1 MRIHPTDLLLR
12 KLAASSMGATD
23 GPVQGHVAECPRCF
37 RRLKQ
42 LEFHRSRAFA
52 EYDLALWAGARRL
65 QHLQSVYTKERVEG
79 KALVTELLRHPA
91 ERRLILIRNHPRFH
105 TWGVFER
112 LLEDSLRENP
122 RDADVSEELAR
133 LALALSEQ
141 LDEVRYGTEAIEDLR
156 GRAWAYVGNARRV
169 LSDLR
174 GAQEALDRALVH
186 LRQGTREPWERAVW
200 LDLKGSL
207 LRAQRRFD
215 EALRLMNR
223 ALMLFLAVGD
233 QHRAG
238 RTLVNMDS
246 VFHHSGR
253 SEEGI
258 PLLYRALELI
268 DPEQEPRLLLMAK
281 HNLIDDLAECGRF
294 MEAQRLFSQTHALY
308 QRFPEPFVEVRR
320 LWVKGKIVRGL
331 GQPEKAEGL
340 FLAARDG
347 FIKLGSAYDLALVS
361 LELAGLYS
369 VEGRHAELKRLAAEM
384 VPIFASLQ
392 IHREAFA
399 AFNLW
404 YQAVQAE
411 AAEAEMAARV
421 ATALRRARYDQ
432 AASSQ
437 EGL

>member
-1 MRIHPTDLLLR
+1 MRIHPPDLLLR
-12 KLAASSMGATD
+12 KLLLSPGDATD
-23 GPVQGHVAECPRCF
+23 RVRAHVEGCTHCS
-37 RRLKQ
+37 RRLKRLQ
-42 LEFHRSRAFA
+42 TNRCIAYA
-52 EYDLALWAGARRL
+52 AYDSALSLGARRL
-65 QHLQSVYTKERVEG
+65 QDVQAAYAKERVNG
-79 KALVTELLRHPA
+79 KFLTTELLKHPA

-112 LLEDSLRENP
+112 LLELSILESP
-122 RDADVSEELAR
+122 RSAGASEELAR
-133 LALALSEQ
+133 LALELSNH
-141 LDEVRYGTEAIEDLR
+141 LDESRYGTEALEDLR
-156 GRAWAYVGNARRV
+156 GRAWAYIGNARRV
-169 LSDLR
+169 QSDLR
-174 GAQEALDRALVH
+174 GAQEALDCALVH

-223 ALMLFLAVGD
+223 ALLLFLAVGD

-238 RTLVNMDS
+238 RTLLNMDN

-268 DPEQEPRLLLMAK
+268 DPEQEPMLLLMAK
-281 HNLIDDLAECGRF
+281 HNLIDDLAECGRY
-294 MEAQRLFSQTHALY
+294 MEAQRLFIQARPMY
-308 QRFPEPFVEVRR
+308 RRFTEPFVEIRR
-320 LWVKGKIVRGL
+320 LWVEGKIVRGL
-331 GQPEKAEGL
+331 GQPEKAERL
-340 FLAARDG
+340 LLAARNG
-347 FIKLGSAYDLALVS
+347 FTKLASPYDLALVS

-369 VEGRHAELKRLAAEM
+369 EYGKGAELKRLAEEM
-384 VPIFASLQ
+384 VPIFSSLQ
-392 IHREAFA
+392 IQRETLA

-411 AAEAEMAARV
+411 TAEAGMAARV

-432 AASSQ
+432 PASSQ